1 VIQVLHCPY
10 CQGTDMVRHGTTRQA
25 TLSAGRARSTDARFS
40 WRIPTPGNR
49 RISSAARGYGPNTER
64 IKKEPDVQQVNQGV
78 WKHLPPEH
86 VAVESC
92 RADELVQRRGLTAAL
107 DERWS
112 YVGKKAAPQWR
123 WHAIAHASG
132 TVVAY
137 GFGRRQ
143 ATVFL
148 QLKEFLEP

>member
-1 VIQVLHCPY
+1 
-10 CQGTDMVRHGTTRQA
+10 MARHGKQRYLPDVPGARTHVSPGVSLRRAIAEYQA
-25 TLSAGRARSTDARFS
+25 PLVDMAL
-40 WRIPTPGNR
+40 ILK
-49 RISSAARGYGPNTER
+49 EL
-64 IKKEPDVQQVNQGV
+64 KKEPDVQQVNQGV

-92 RADELVQRRGLTAAL
+92 RADELVQRRGLTAVL

-112 YVGKKAAPQWR
+112 YVGKKAAPRWR